1 MTTPNNFPNNTAE
14 LQAMIA
20 KLTAENV
27 ALTRKAS
34 AKKSHGASIR
44 VSAKGG
50 VSVYGLG
57 RFPVTLYKSQWVK
70 LLSMAQDINAFL
82 EANES
87 ALAVRAEKV
96 SEGDV
101 E

>member
-1 MTTPNNFPNNTAE
+1 MTTPNNFPTSTQA
-14 LQAMIA
+14 LQDMIA

-27 ALTRKAS
+27 ALTRKAT

-44 VSAKGG
+44 VSARGG

-70 LLSMAQDINAFL
+70 LLSMAQDINAFI
-82 EANES
+82 EANE
-87 ALAVRAEKV
+87 ATLAVRAEKV
-96 SEGDV
+96 SEGDA